1 MHTLYKLDAQG
12 QHVEPIC
19 QSIYTAFLILDL
31 DIGTLLH
38 IIIVIIFT
46 KYHEYISITCE
57 VIIFTKY
64 HEDTTIWPGQ
74 DINNKILTFDLYV

>member
-1 MHTLYKLDAQG
+1 VTL
-12 QHVEPIC
+12 
-19 QSIYTAFLILDL
+19 TF
-31 DIGTLLH
+31 DIELQVLYGTHLH

-46 KYHEYISITCE
+46 KYHEYITITCE

-74 DINNKILTFDLYV
+74 DINYKILTFDLYV